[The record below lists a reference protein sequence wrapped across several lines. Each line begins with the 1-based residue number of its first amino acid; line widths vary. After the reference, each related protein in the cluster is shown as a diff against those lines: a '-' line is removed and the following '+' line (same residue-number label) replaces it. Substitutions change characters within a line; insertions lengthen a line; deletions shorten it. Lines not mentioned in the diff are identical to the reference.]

1 MDIHDVDG
9 VAEEEEDLAEDAR
22 PAVLVLILQV
32 GAVAPLQNQNLDK
45 VLPRME
51 ILADLKLRGHVADL
65 AVAHELPIDE
75 EVEAGVHALKVEVDG
90 LPLQHGGVKLDRTA
104 VEAAGVIVGDE
115 GRVYGDG
122 VGHVDVVGCIVA
134 PTQHGLPG
142 AGDVDLL
149 AVRSKALR
157 REVGEVA
164 EGLVEGKVPVTAE
177 GQEAVRGVAVARHSG
192 LFVLVGDEIGA
203 GSLAAYVEGGGIL
216 VVVRL
221 ENEFVHS
228 DRILS

>member
-1 MDIHDVDG
+1 MDGI
-9 VAEEEEDLAEDAR
+9 AQKEEDLAEDAR

-32 GAVAPLQNQNLDK
+32 GAVAPLQHKNLDE
-45 VLPRME
+45 VLALVQ

-65 AVAHELPIDE
+65 AVAHELPVDE
-75 EVEAGVHALKVEVDG
+75 EVEAGVHALEVEVDG
-90 LPLQHGGVKLDRTA
+90 LILQHGGVELDRTA
-104 VEAAGVIVGDE
+104 VEAAGVIVGNE

-142 AGDVDLL
+142 AGDIDLL
-149 AVRSKALR
+149 AVRNKALGGK
-157 REVGEVA
+157 VGEVA
-164 EGLVEGKVPVTAE
+164 ERLVEGEVPVTAE
-177 GQEAVRGVAVARHSG
+177 SDEAVGGIAVARHSG
-192 LFVLVGDEIGA
+192 LFALIGDEIGA
-203 GSLAAYVEGGGIL
+203 GSLAAHVEDGGIL